1 MQENSFQENLF
12 GHDTATIGTQA
23 FHHWLSWVLSI
34 FSRQFVFFVNGFDSF
49 VDFYGGILVNFRS
62 RLRYR
67 IDSWEHVIAKVLFF
81 SCDSVD
87 I

>member
-1 MQENSFQENLF
+1 VINPYIRK
-12 GHDTATIGTQA
+12 G
-23 FHHWLSWVLSI
+23 
-34 FSRQFVFFVNGFDSF
+34 VFFVNGFDSF

>member
-49 VDFYGGILVNFRS
+49 VDFYQPTRQSPFLSYPPCNSGH
-62 RLRYR
+62 
-67 IDSWEHVIAKVLFF
+67 DSSLEALA
-81 SCDSVD
+81 
-87 I
+87 